1 MHINPR
7 FNIIQAAGNC
17 NPLFNVIDGHRT
29 NSGHMA
35 PYAKMLSGPALPRD
49 EAIKLADAL
58 QSIYDT
64 YMADLR
70 IACELETPQD
80 RREACD
86 AAHANYEASVEELGI
101 ALPA

>member
-1 MHINPR
+1 MHINAR
-7 FNIIQAAGNC
+7 FNIVQAAGNC

-49 EAIKLADAL
+49 KAIELADAL
-58 QSIYDT
+58 QGIYDT
-64 YMADLR
+64 YVADLR
-70 IACELETPQD
+70 IADDLETAKD

-86 AAHANYEASVEELGI
+86 AAHDDYKFRLQELGV